1 MVYCEL
7 VNRANWNRRFIITSS
22 QSSCGLAWI
31 LKMTL
36 WMHDEINAKNLSGFR
51 RSSRFFLWNG
61 IILDVWK
68 SFNYVICCGVSVET
82 SKKGLAMNW
91 CRRFF
96 SRVLKSQIILL
107 DEN

>member
-31 LKMTL
+31 LQMTL
-36 WMHDEINAKNLSGFR
+36 WMLDEINAKNLYPMDTIHWCLVFDDSVD
-51 RSSRFFLWNG
+51 FFLWNG

-68 SFNYVICCGVSVET
+68 SFNYVICCGVSVKT

-96 SRVLKSQIILL
+96 FSCA
-107 DEN
+107 